1 VLQHLL
7 TDFEDKLL
15 ILIQSVDESKTLV
28 FSLNMH
34 NVLKGDGFLCNLF
47 SELLE
52 VSAA

>member
-15 ILIQSVDESKTLV
+15 ILIQSVDEIKTLV

-34 NVLKGDGFLCNLF
+34 NVLKGDDFLCNLF

-52 VSAA
+52 ACAT